1 MKSTRNLLLV
11 GALAIPSI
19 GFAADVEITADV
31 TENTTWTKDNEY
43 ILKKPIFVTDDAELT
58 IEPGTTIYG
67 AEDTVNSTFGSL
79 VVTRGAKLWANG
91 TCDEPI
97 VFTAI
102 EERDGPGG
110 DPGQLPLDPEF
121 DASYWGGVIL
131 LGDAPIN
138 YYDGNVQQSENEI
151 EGFPTGLGQST
162 LYGGSD
168 DTDNSGSLTYVS
180 IRWGG
185 FEFASGKEIN
195 GLTLGGVGSGTT
207 IENVEIFANSDDGLE
222 IFGGTVNTKRIAVA
236 FCWDE
241 SFDLDEGHT
250 GYHQFWFAIQNADG
264 SVGDKLGEW
273 DGGNG
278 TPDNSTP
285 YSLHHI
291 HNATLIGGGVGVNNG
306 IEMKDNYAGTLSD
319 SVISEAAIALGDQAD
334 GVGSPKPTFQ
344 FNTWGNFSSAGLQAS
359 IGGVGAGDPAG
370 SDNGAIGVDIK
381 LRGISR
387 VADGGLDPRPQADS
401 PLLGATLAGFPGSAP
416 AGFFETVD
424 YRGAFGTDTTWLDGW
439 SYLSQAGYLG
449 DVCNDVEITADIT
462 TDTTWTN
469 DKCYILKKPIFVT
482 SNAELTIEP
491 GTTIYGAEDTV
502 NSTFGSLVITRGAK
516 IFAEGTCEQP
526 IVFTAIEERDGPGG
540 DPGQLPLDPEFDAS
554 YWGGIILLGD
564 APINYYDGNVQ
575 QTENEI
581 EGFPTGLGQSTLYGG
596 NDASDNSGILTYVS
610 IRWGGFEFASGKEI
624 NGLTLGGVGSGTTIE
639 NVEIFANSD
648 DGLEIFGGTVNTK
661 RIAVAFCWDESFDLD
676 EGHVGHHQF
685 WFAIQNAD
693 GSVGDKLGEWDGGNG
708 TPDNSTPYSL
718 LNVYNATLIGGG
730 VGVNN
735 GIEMKDNFAGTL
747 SNSALGEAA
756 VALGDQADGV
766 GSPKPVFQYN
776 TWGDFTS
783 AGLQSSIGGGAATD
797 AAGSN
802 NGVIGVDLKLAGIS
816 RTTDGGLDPRPAID
830 SPLRGASLAPFPAVA
845 PADFY
850 ETVDYRGAF
859 GDTNWLWGWSYLYK
873 AGYLSAVSKEQIAAS
888 KPSESSEGGTPP
900 FADSDND
907 GISDTLEGTQEL
919 VDLGFTVGGNDA
931 GLFSDF
937 STTQQLLDIDYF
949 ANTIDGGGSVLTLEL
964 EGSTTLGGWTF
975 EQDVNVPLPS
985 GTKFYRFTDGN

>member
-1 MKSTRNLLLV
+1 MKRTRKLLLA
-11 GALAIPSI
+11 GALAIPTIS
-19 GFAADVEITADV
+19 FAADVEITTDV

-43 ILKKPIFVTDDAELT
+43 ILKKPIFVTNDAELT

-67 AEDTVNSTFGSL
+67 TEDTVGGTFGSL

-97 VFTAI
+97 VFTAL

-138 YYDGNVQQSENEI
+138 FYDGNVQQTENEI

-168 DTDNSGSLTYVS
+168 ATDNSGALTYVS

-185 FEFASGKEIN
+185 FEFSPGKEIN
-195 GLTLGGVGSGTT
+195 GLTLGGVGSETT

-241 SFDLDEGHT
+241 SFDLDEGHV

-285 YSLHHI
+285 FSLHHI

-319 SVISEAAIALGDQAD
+319 SVISEAAIALGDQDD

-359 IGGVGAGDPAG
+359 IGGAGAGDPAG

-401 PLLGATLAGFPGSAP
+401 PLLGAPLAGFPGGAP

-449 DVCNDVEITADIT
+449 EVCNDVEVTADIT
-462 TDTTWTN
+462 TSTTWTN
-469 DKCYILKKPIFVT
+469 DKCYILRKPIFVT
-482 SNAELTIEP
+482 NNAVLTIEP
-491 GTTIYGAEDTV
+491 GTTIYGTEDTV
-502 NSTFGSLVITRGAK
+502 GGTFGSLIITRGAQ
-516 IFAEGTCEQP
+516 IMAEGTCEQP
-526 IVFTAIEERDGPGG
+526 IVFTALEERDGPGG

-554 YWGGIILLGD
+554 YWGGVILLGD
-564 APINYYDGNVQ
+564 APINFYDGNVQ

-596 NDASDNSGILTYVS
+596 NDATDNSGVLTYVS
-610 IRWGGFEFASGKEI
+610 IRWGGFEFSPGKEI
-624 NGLTLGGVGSGTTIE
+624 NGLTLGGVGSETTIE

-708 TPDNSTPYSL
+708 TPDNATPFSL
-718 LNVYNATLIGGG
+718 HNIYNATLIGGG

-735 GIEMKDNFAGTL
+735 GIEMKDNYAGTL
-747 SNSALGEAA
+747 SNSVISEAA
-756 VALGDQADGV
+756 VALGDQDDGV
-766 GSPKPVFQYN
+766 GSPKPTFQYN
-776 TWGDFTS
+776 TWGNFTS
-783 AGLQSSIGGGAATD
+783 AGLQSSIGGGTAAD
-797 AAGSN
+797 PAGSN
-802 NGVIGVDLKLAGIS
+802 NGVIGVDPKFTGIS
-816 RTTDGGLDPRPAID
+816 RIADGGLDPRPAID
-830 SPLRGASLAPFPAVA
+830 SPLRGASLASFPAVA
-845 PADFY
+845 PLNFY

-888 KPSESSEGGTPP
+888 KPSEDTGGGTPP

-919 VDLGFTVGGNDA
+919 ADLGFTVGSDDS

-937 STTQQLLDIDYF
+937 STSQQLLDIDYF
-949 ANTIDGGGSVLTLEL
+949 ANTINGTGSILTLQL